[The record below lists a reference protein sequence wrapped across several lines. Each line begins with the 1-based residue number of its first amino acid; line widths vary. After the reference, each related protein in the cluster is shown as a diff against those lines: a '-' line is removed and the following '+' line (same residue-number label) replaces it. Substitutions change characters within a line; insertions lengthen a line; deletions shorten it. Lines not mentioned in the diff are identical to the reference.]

1 LSRRKVLVFNQF
13 AMPRTQWGLT
23 RNAELFSRL
32 TGWDA
37 RIVAANRDHYGQG
50 TFTTTDPL
58 FTLVPVPAYAGSSVR
73 RVAGW
78 VLFAA
83 RATAIGLRTRGV
95 DAVYGSSPHLLAPL
109 AAWVVAAARRK
120 PLVVEVRDLW
130 PESIVE
136 AGLLRR
142 ESRLHRLLVGLE
154 TFLYRRARSIVVV
167 TPGWEDHF
175 ARLGID
181 LAKVVVIPNG
191 TDVDD
196 KPVDRGAARTR
207 HGITGFTAVY
217 AGAHGPANGLDQV
230 LDAAK
235 ALPEVRVL
243 LLGAGSEK
251 ARLMERAAR
260 EAVTNVEFRDPVP
273 KDELREI
280 LAACDVGIHVLA
292 PWQLL
297 QAGLSPNKVFD
308 YLAAGLPVVSNCA
321 TGLRDV
327 MTDGEC
333 GRLGGPDDLTGC
345 LSAVHEA
352 SDHQRALWA
361 TAGRTLVTDRFSRT
375 ASATLLES
383 VLVES
388 CRGPEYGH
396 HTQSSSPHGITS
408 ERAGNP

>member
-1 LSRRKVLVFNQF
+1 MFNQF

-32 TGWDA
+32 PDWDA

-58 FTLVPVPAYAGSSVR
+58 FTLVPVPAYAGSSLR

-78 VLFAA
+78 FLFAV
-83 RATAIGLRTRGV
+83 RATAIGLTTRGV

-109 AAWVVAAARRK
+109 AAWVVAALRRK

-142 ESRLHRLLVGLE
+142 GSRVHRLLVGLE
-154 TFLYRRARSIVVV
+154 TFLYRRARRVVVV

-175 ARLGID
+175 AELGID
-181 LAKVVVIPNG
+181 LDKVVVIPNG

-196 KPVDRGAARTR
+196 RPVDRDAARER
-207 HGITGFTAVY
+207 HGFAGFTAVY

-235 ALPEVRVL
+235 ALPELQVL
-243 LLGAGSEK
+243 LLGAGSERT
-251 ARLMERAAR
+251 RLMQRAAR
-260 EAVTNVEFRDPVP
+260 EAISNVEFREPVP
-273 KDELREI
+273 KDELREV

-308 YLAAGLPVVSNCA
+308 YLAAGLPVVSNCE

-333 GRLGGPDDLTGC
+333 GRLGGPDALTDC
-345 LSAVHEA
+345 LAGVYG
-352 SDHQRALWA
+352 A
-361 TAGRTLVTDRFSRT
+361 TAEQRDQWAAAGRQLVTDRYSR
-375 ASATLLES
+375 ARSAAVLRS
-383 VLVES
+383 VLVDCMGPDPQTPEADGRPVTPQAPK
-388 CRGPEYGH
+388 RGAA
-396 HTQSSSPHGITS
+396 SS
-408 ERAGNP
+408 

>member
-32 TGWDA
+32 PDWDA

-78 VLFAA
+78 VLFAV
-83 RATAIGLRTRGV
+83 RATAIGLTARGV

-109 AAWVVAAARRK
+109 AAWVVAAVRRK

-142 ESRLHRLLVGLE
+142 GSRLHRLLGGLE
-154 TFLYRRARSIVVV
+154 TFLYRRARRIVVV
-167 TPGWEDHF
+167 TRGWEDHF
-175 ARLGID
+175 AGLGID
-181 LAKVVVIPNG
+181 LDKVVVIPNG

-196 KPVDRGAARTR
+196 RPVDRDAARTR
-207 HGITGFTAVY
+207 HHVTGFTAVY

-235 ALPEVRVL
+235 ALPEVNVL

-251 ARLMERAAR
+251 ARLVERAAR
-260 EAVTNVEFRDPVP
+260 EAIGNVEFREPVP
-273 KDELREI
+273 KDELREV

-308 YLAAGLPVVSNCA
+308 YLAAGLPVVSNCE

-327 MTDGEC
+327 MPDGEC
-333 GRLGGPDDLTGC
+333 GRLGGPTELTEC
-345 LSAVHEA
+345 LAGVHRATAE
-352 SDHQRALWA
+352 QRAQWA
-361 TAGRTLVTDRFSRT
+361 AAGRALVTDRFSRDSSAALLALALDDAGT
-375 ASATLLES
+375 ARSRLLAK
-383 VLVES
+383 
-388 CRGPEYGH
+388 GY
-396 HTQSSSPHGITS
+396 
-408 ERAGNP
+408 